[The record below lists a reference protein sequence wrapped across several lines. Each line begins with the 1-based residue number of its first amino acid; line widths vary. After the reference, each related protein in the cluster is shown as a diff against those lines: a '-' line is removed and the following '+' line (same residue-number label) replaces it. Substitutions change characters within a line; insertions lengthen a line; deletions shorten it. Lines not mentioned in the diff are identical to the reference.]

1 MSNTS
6 LVVDASDGGYI
17 ITSLQPSPDL
27 DEWAPET
34 FADEPG
40 QVAASGS
47 VATVNTL
54 ATTDDERVLLSS
66 ILLTRPFTEQEI
78 SRRVDQGAHVVRF
91 TLEARGPLVV
101 MSNDLDEQ
109 HLLAS
114 DVRQPIDLNCC
125 LIMVLEPDKLEPD
138 DPLEIHHLRMWPAD
152 GTIHAE
158 PWWR

>member
-1 MSNTS
+1 MTDS
-6 LVVDASDGGYI
+6 LIVVDASDGGYI
-17 ITSLQPSPDL
+17 ITSLQPAPDL
-27 DEWAPET
+27 GDWVPDT

-66 ILLTRPFTEQEI
+66 ILLTRPFTEREI
-78 SRRVDQGAHVVRF
+78 SRRVDQGAHVVLF

-101 MSNDLDEQ
+101 MGNDLDEQ

-114 DVRQPIDLNCC
+114 NVRQPVDLNCIV
-125 LIMVLEPDKLEPD
+125 IMVQEPDKLDPD
-138 DPLEIHHLRMWPAD
+138 DPLEIHHLRMWPAGD
-152 GTIHAE
+152 STPGI
-158 PWWR
+158 PWWT